1 MQLFCLFHNILFPQ
15 DRNEILDYPSC
26 HLLVLLK
33 YGCDPSFALVRFYLA
48 GRDRKRDIPL
58 SLILASQLEQGKLTA
73 ECVICF

>member
-33 YGCDPSFALVRFYLA
+33 YGCDPSFALVRFLLGGKRQEERHPFVINSGIPARA
-48 GRDRKRDIPL
+48 GKAD
-58 SLILASQLEQGKLTA
+58 
-73 ECVICF
+73 C